1 MVGKRY
7 RGTRRARYALSV
19 TIPDLLETMV
29 PPVSAYKGDSQG

>member
-19 TIPDLLETMV
+19 TIADLLETMV
-29 PPVSAYKGDSQG
+29 PPVSTYKETSQG